1 MKKLFIMPLPAI
13 MIGALA
19 MYRSNVPIAIWGQNF
34 LGLVIAFLLSNFLIR
49 KTKIINNNFTML
61 ITITLLLF
69 SFMDSG
75 LEGVHRWI
83 SFGLIRF
90 YVTSILLPVL
100 IIKLWETAEKYNI
113 WISTFITILVS
124 VIITLQPDASQ
135 ATAFVIPMSLIL
147 CPKINNNYLRYIVL
161 GLFSLIV
168 IWSWL
173 HLDTLSP
180 VPYVENIVKMVA
192 NMGIGWLI
200 LGIIS
205 LVMLPLPFIIFPP
218 EKNKSLSI
226 CLGIYYT
233 TILLSTMFGNFPV
246 PLMGYGVSPIL
257 GYFIGLTWLVN
268 SKIDSLNKNK
278 LNDK

>member
-180 VPYVENIVKMVA
+180 VPYVENIVKMVT
-192 NMGIGWLI
+192 NMGIGWFI